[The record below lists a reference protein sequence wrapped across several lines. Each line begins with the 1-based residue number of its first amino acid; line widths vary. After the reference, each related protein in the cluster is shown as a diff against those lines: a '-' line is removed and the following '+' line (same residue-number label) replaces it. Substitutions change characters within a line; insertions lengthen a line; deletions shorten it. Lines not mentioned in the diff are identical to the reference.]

1 MEREWT
7 PDVVES
13 GIGQFLGLM
22 AGAAAVC
29 EWLVVADRGQ
39 LFLGDGSPDLVQWL
53 SARFGLRHATA
64 AQLVRVAHR
73 LQDLPALR
81 ERFAAGELSLDQVD
95 AISKLA
101 TPDTETVLIEE
112 CLGLSTAALDR
123 SGGPPLQPTIT
134 G

>member
-1 MEREWT
+1 M
-7 PDVVES
+7 
-13 GIGQFLGLM
+13 
-22 AGAAAVC
+22 
-29 EWLVVADRGQ
+29 
-39 LFLGDGSPDLVQWL
+39 QWL

-73 LQDLPALR
+73 LQDLPVLR

-112 CLGLSTAALDR
+112 CSGLSNAALDR
-123 SGGPPLQPTIT
+123 AARHSNPPST